1 MIWLSDR
8 KPVCVLGGEQERGW
22 TELGEEEG
30 RPHGGN
36 VEGVWTGEVAIE
48 MEPRGDVRVR
58 EVTWETQ
65 AYRWTL
71 KAVVRETIR
80 QAVSKHQDDPAFKS
94 PGKETKRRNSGTTAL
109 FASYTS

>member
-1 MIWLSDR
+1 MGKRQKSQC
-8 KPVCVLGGEQERGW
+8 VCWVENKERGW
-22 TELGEEEG
+22 TELGEEKG
-30 RPHGGN
+30 RQHGGN

-58 EVTWETQ
+58 EATWETQ

-71 KAVVRETIR
+71 KAVVQGMIS

-94 PGKETKRRNSGTTAL
+94 PGKEAKRRNSGMSAL